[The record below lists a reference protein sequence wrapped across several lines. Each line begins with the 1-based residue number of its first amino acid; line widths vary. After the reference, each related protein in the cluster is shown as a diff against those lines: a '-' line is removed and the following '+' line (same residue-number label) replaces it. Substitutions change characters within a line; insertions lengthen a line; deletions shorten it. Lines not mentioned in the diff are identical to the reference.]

1 MFSSNATIAEAE
13 FLIIYYNDLRFQG
26 NHSLT
31 FFDKI
36 VDINFRI
43 SLIISSP
50 AKILPIN
57 S

>member
-13 FLIIYYNDLRFQG
+13 FLIIYYNDLRFQV
-26 NHSLT
+26 NHFLT

-43 SLIISSP
+43 SLIYIIP
-50 AKILPIN
+50 RKN
-57 S
+57 FVH